1 MEHKKY
7 VAYSIITSL
16 VEEAALAAVVLWVLP
31 ELGIN
36 TPLWGLILMMLA
48 LGAYEYI
55 SYLICKKTL
64 EKKPIVSPDIG
75 SRGITTTQLAPRG
88 YVKIGSELWKAAST
102 SSNMMDEGKEVVV
115 VGVKGLTLLV
125 APQDNNKVKHQ

>member
-36 TPLWGLILMMLA
+36 IPLWGLILMMLA

-55 SYLICKKTL
+55 SYLILKKTL

>member
-36 TPLWGLILMMLA
+36 IPLWGLILMMLA
-48 LGAYEYI
+48 LGAYEYM
-55 SYLICKKTL
+55 SYLIGKKTL

-102 SSNMMDEGKEVVV
+102 SSDMMDEGKEVVV
-115 VGVKGLTLLV
+115 VGVEGLTLLV
-125 APQDNNKVKHQ
+125 APQDNNKVKLL